1 MNLLVVN
8 CGFYA
13 LPEFVAVREQQ
24 KQYQVWGEK
33 NVIWKQDFLLDG
45 SVVQRLALLPHS
57 KKLLLCGVL
66 PVPPLVFSEDSSF
79 PLTVHRH
86 QR

>member
-45 SVVQRLALLPHS
+45 SVVQRLALLP
-57 KKLLLCGVL
+57 
-66 PVPPLVFSEDSSF
+66 PLVFSEDSSF